1 MKKSFFQLFATVTL
15 VATLFAACSKQS
27 SEENVAPPPAEG
39 KATVDYQIQA
49 VNPTGSIEGDNAGTE
64 RLGRIINDPSLASFP
79 SLRFDFTWD
88 SIKIRFRELKFAAKN
103 GPDEINLSIKTDRFI
118 DILDSTELGN
128 IFVPLGNFEKVKVYV
143 RVEGDT
149 VQPAVLMNGR
159 ITFRGSDIPVVVM
172 IAGKIELTAEGKDV
186 TIGTDGVTFD
196 GKLKLDLNLVM
207 TKLQI
212 GDFTGTF
219 VGGKLVLK
227 IDANL
232 DSNNKLKSA
241 LETSMTVDHTPR

>member
-1 MKKSFFQLFATVTL
+1 MKKSFFQLCATVTL
-15 VATLFAACSKQS
+15 IATLFAACSKQS
-27 SEENVAPPPAEG
+27 SEETVAPPPAEG
-39 KATVDYQIQA
+39 KATVNYQIQA
-49 VNPTGSIEGDNAGTE
+49 VNPAGTIEGDNAGTE

-88 SIKIRFRELKFAAKN
+88 SIQVRFRELKFAAKN
-103 GPDEINLSIKTDRFI
+103 GPDEINLSIKTDRWI

-149 VQPAVLMNGR
+149 VKPAVLMNGR
-159 ITFRGSDIPVVVM
+159 ITFRGSDIPVIVM
-172 IAGKIELTAEGKDV
+172 IAGKLELTAEGKDV
-186 TIGTDGVTFD
+186 TIGTDGITFD

-219 VGGKLVLK
+219 IGGKLVLK